1 MHRAGAAEGD
11 EREVARLNPLRYG
24 QRPDRLRHLRV
35 DHVKDPLGQ
44 LRCLEIESAG
54 EPGCSAVGCRGVEGH
69 TTAGERLG
77 CDPAEDEVGVGDGWL
92 AAAAPVA
99 GWAWVCA
106 GALRADA

>member
-11 EREVARLNPLRYG
+11 EREVARLDPLCHG
-24 QRPDRLRHLRV
+24 ERPDRLRHLRV
-35 DHVKDPLGQ
+35 DHVEDPLGE
-44 LRCLEIESAG
+44 LDGSRPSFAG
-54 EPGCSAVGCRGVEGH
+54 KSGDGALGRGGVERH
-69 TTAGERLG
+69 AAAGERLG
-77 CDPAEDEVGVGDGWL
+77 CDPAEDEVRVGDGWL